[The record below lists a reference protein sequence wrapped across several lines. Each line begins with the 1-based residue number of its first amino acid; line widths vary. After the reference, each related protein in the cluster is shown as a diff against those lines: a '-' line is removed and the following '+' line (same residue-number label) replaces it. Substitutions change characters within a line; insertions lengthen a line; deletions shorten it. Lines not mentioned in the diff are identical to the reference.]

1 MRRRYMWMLVV
12 TGVFVI
18 GALVS
23 LYPTF
28 KVWTMTAQEKLA
40 KIDDPD
46 YINTERKSIKLGLD
60 LRGGM
65 HVVLEVDKS
74 KLTPDEASD
83 AVDRALEIIRNRVDK
98 FGVAEPLI
106 QKQGKDRIVVELP
119 GISDRARATSLI
131 GQTAQLEFKLLENP
145 DNLKN
150 ILNQIDRTL
159 GPQKDTTA
167 KEKPKPVTDLFGKST
182 GDTAKTE
189 EEPTEKPFS
198 SLLQTAGN
206 GYFFVQPEDVPQVR
220 RFLEKPEVQEQI
232 TPDVEILWSS
242 KNETSEG
249 RPLAGLYLVKKQVE
263 LSGKFLTFARE
274 NRDPQTG
281 APTVDFELN
290 RDGGR
295 IFGRL
300 TGANIQKPLAIVL
313 DQKVVSAPIIQGQI
327 SNRGQITLGGGGTM
341 EEAHDLAIILR
352 AGALPAPVKIIES
365 SLIGPSLG
373 ADSIE
378 KGKISG
384 LIGIGLVILFMSF
397 YYRLSGVIAS
407 FGMLL
412 NFVFL
417 VAILASLGLTLT
429 LPGIAGIIL
438 TMGMSVDSNVLIF
451 ERIRE
456 EMRSG
461 KTVRAS
467 IEAGYKRALWT
478 VIDSHVTTL
487 ITAIILFIFGTG
499 PVKGFAVSLSWGI
512 TISLFT
518 AVVVTRAIFEIRKEY
533 KTLSI

>member
-1 MRRRYMWMLVV
+1 MRGRYMWMLMLTAVLTV
-12 TGVFVI
+12 
-18 GALVS
+18 GALWS

-28 KVWTMTAQEKLA
+28 KVWSMTPEEKRQ

-46 YINTERKSIKLGLD
+46 YIRTERKAIKLGLD

-65 HVVLEVDKS
+65 YIVLQVDKS

-106 QKQGKDRIVVELP
+106 QKQGDDRIVVELP
-119 GISDRARATSLI
+119 GISDRARATALI
-131 GQTAQLEFKLLENP
+131 GQTAQLEFKLLESA
-145 DNLKN
+145 DNLQPT
-150 ILNQIDRTL
+150 LNKLDRVL
-159 GPQKDTTA
+159 AGPDTA
-167 KEKPKPVTDLFGKST
+167 KAKSKPKPATDLFGKSSA
-182 GDTAKTE
+182 DTAELEDET
-189 EEPTEKPFS
+189 TEKPFT
-198 SLLQTAGN
+198 SLLMSGGP
-206 GYFFVQPEDVPQVR
+206 GYFHVQPEDVPRVR
-220 RFLEKPEVQEQI
+220 QLLEKPEAQAQLP
-232 TPDVEILWSS
+232 PDVEVLWSS
-242 KNETSEG
+242 KNEMAEG

-263 LSGKFLTFARE
+263 LSGKYLTFARE
-274 NRDPQTG
+274 NRDPQTA
-281 APTVDFELN
+281 APIVEFELN

-295 IFGRL
+295 IFRRL
-300 TGANIQKPLAIVL
+300 TGANIGKPLAIIL
-313 DQKVVSAPIIQGQI
+313 DGRVVSAPTIQGQI
-327 SNRGQITLGGGGTM
+327 INRGQITLGGSGTM

-378 KGKISG
+378 KGKLSAIIGISLVFLFMSVYYRISG
-384 LIGIGLVILFMSF
+384 LI
-397 YYRLSGVIAS
+397 AS
-407 FGMLL
+407 IGMLL

-456 EMRSG
+456 EMRAG
-461 KTVRAS
+461 KTVRAA
-467 IEAGYKRALWT
+467 IDAGYKRALLT
-478 VIDSHVTTL
+478 IIDSHVTTL
-487 ITAIILFIFGTG
+487 ITALILFIFGTG

-512 TISLFT
+512 VISLYT
-518 AVVVTRAIFEIRKEY
+518 AVLVTRAIFEIRKEY

>member
-1 MRRRYMWMLVV
+1 MWMLVI
-12 TGVFVI
+12 TGIFVI
-18 GALVS
+18 GALIS
-23 LYPTF
+23 LFPTF
-28 KVWTMTAQEKLA
+28 KVWTMTAEEKLA
-40 KIDDPD
+40 NIDDPD

-65 HVVLEVDKS
+65 HIVLEVDKS
-74 KLTPDEASD
+74 KLTEAEADD

-119 GISDRARATSLI
+119 GVSDRQRATRLI

-145 DNLKN
+145 DNLRN
-150 ILNQIDRTL
+150 ILNQIDKTL

-167 KEKPKPVTDLFGKST
+167 WAKPATDLFGKKT
-182 GDTAKTE
+182 EDTAQAAD
-189 EEPTEKPFS
+189 EPAEKPFS
-198 SLLQTAGN
+198 SLLQAAGS
-206 GYFFVQPEDVPQVR
+206 GYFYVQPEDVPRVKQL
-220 RFLEKPEVQEQI
+220 LEKPEVQAQI
-232 TPDVEILWSS
+232 PPDAEILWSS

-249 RPLAGLYLVKKQVE
+249 RPLAGLYIAKKQVE
-263 LSGKFLTFARE
+263 LSGKYLTFARE
-274 NRDPQTG
+274 SRDPQTG
-281 APTVDFELN
+281 GPIVNFELN
-290 RDGGR
+290 REGSG
-295 IFGRL
+295 IFRRL
-300 TGANIQKPLAIVL
+300 TGANIQKPLAIIL

-327 SNRGQITLGGGGTM
+327 SNRGQITMGTGGTM
-341 EEAHDLAIILR
+341 EESHDLAIILR

-384 LIGIGLVILFMSF
+384 LIGIGLVVLFMSF
-397 YYRLSGVIAS
+397 YYRLSGAIAS

-417 VAILASLGLTLT
+417 MAILASLGLTLT

-451 ERIRE
+451 ERVRE
-456 EMRSG
+456 ELRSG

-512 TISLFT
+512 TISLYT
-518 AVVVTRAIFEIRKEY
+518 AVIVTRAIFEIRKEY

>member
-1 MRRRYMWMLVV
+1 MRGRYMWMLVLTAV
-12 TGVFVI
+12 LTV
-18 GALVS
+18 GALFS

-28 KVWTMTAQEKLA
+28 KVWTLSPEEKSKRA
-40 KIDDPD
+40 EDPD
-46 YINTERKSIKLGLD
+46 YISTERKAIKLGLD

-74 KLTPDEASD
+74 KLSPNEADD

-106 QKQGKDRIVVELP
+106 QKQGQDRIVVELP
-119 GISDRARATSLI
+119 GISDRSRATALI
-131 GQTAQLEFKLLENP
+131 GQTAQLEFKLLEP
-145 DNLKN
+145 ADNLQG
-150 ILNQIDRTL
+150 IIDRVDRALQT
-159 GPQKDTTA
+159 
-167 KEKPKPVTDLFGKST
+167 EKPAETKPKQKPATDIFGKET
-182 GDTAKTE
+182 GDTAAADD
-189 EEPTEKPFS
+189 EPAEKPFS
-198 SLLQTAGN
+198 TYLQTTG
-206 GYFFVQPEDVPQVR
+206 GYFFVQPEDVPRVR
-220 RFLEKPEVQEQI
+220 ELMLKPETQTQI
-232 TPDVEILWSS
+232 PPDVEVLWSS

-249 RPLAGLYLVKKQVE
+249 RPLAGLYFVKKQVE
-263 LSGKFLTFARE
+263 LSGKYLTFARE

-281 APTVDFELN
+281 GPIVEFELN
-290 RDGGR
+290 REGAR
-295 IFGRL
+295 IFRRL
-300 TGANIQKPLAIVL
+300 TGANIGKPLAIIL
-313 DQKVVSAPIIQGQI
+313 DGRVVSAPMIQGQI
-327 SNRGQITLGGGGTM
+327 TNRGQITMGGNGTM

-373 ADSIE
+373 ADSIQ

-384 LIGIGLVILFMSF
+384 LVGIGLVILFMSV
-397 YYRLSGVIAS
+397 YYRISGVIAS

-412 NFVFL
+412 NFIFL

-456 EMRSG
+456 ELRTG

-467 IEAGYKRALWT
+467 IEAGYNRALWT

-487 ITAIILFIFGTG
+487 ITAIILFVFGTG
-499 PVKGFAVSLSWGI
+499 PVKGFAVTLSWGI
-512 TISLFT
+512 TISLYT
-518 AVVVTRAIFEIRKEY
+518 AVLVTRAVFEIRKEY